1 MKRGIDI
8 SEWQGELSDLSWN
21 KIKNDGIEFV
31 IIRCGYTGYGK
42 SKVKRVDK
50 FFENNYNNAKK
61 HGIPVGVY
69 YYSCATSI
77 EEAREEAN
85 FVLDIIKGKKF
96 EYPIVIDTE
105 DDHDINNTSNSNKS
119 QASIGKRTL
128 TPIIKTFCDI
138 LEEKNYYVS
147 IYAST
152 YWFENNL
159 ILDDLQDYDKWIAQ
173 WSNSVSVDY
182 EYGIWQ
188 YSSTG
193 RVDGIVGNVDM
204 NYSYLDYPSIM
215 SINGLNGYVK
225 ENIIDEPLED
235 VIYRE
240 EPLIPVLPSVL
251 DEEDELDENND
262 DIENGI
268 INRLRIF
275 FKKIFSFFSNIF

>member
-69 YYSCATSI
+69 YFSCATSI

-159 ILDDLQDYDKWIAQ
+159 NLNDLQDYDKWIAQ

-182 EYGIWQ
+182 VYGIWQ

-225 ENIIDEPLED
+225 DDVVDEPLED
-235 VIYRE
+235 VIDRE
-240 EPLIPVLPSVL
+240 EPLIPVLPSVP

-268 INRLRIF
+268 INRLRNF

>member
-235 VIYRE
+235 VIDRE
-240 EPLIPVLPSVL
+240 EPLIPVLPSVP
-251 DEEDELDENND
+251 DEEDELDENKD

-268 INRLRIF
+268 INRLRNF

>member
-21 KIKNDGIEFV
+21 KIKNDGTEFV

-69 YYSCATSI
+69 YFSCATSI

-159 ILDDLQDYDKWIAQ
+159 NLNDLQDYDKWIAQ

-182 EYGIWQ
+182 VYGIWQ

-225 ENIIDEPLED
+225 DDVVDEPLED
-235 VIYRE
+235 VIDRE
-240 EPLIPVLPSVL
+240 EPLIPVLPSVP

-268 INRLRIF
+268 INRLRNF

>member
-77 EEAREEAN
+77 EEAREEVN

-105 DDHDINNTSNSNKS
+105 DDHDINNNSNSNKS

-138 LEEKNYYVS
+138 LEKENYYVS

-235 VIYRE
+235 VIDRE
-240 EPLIPVLPSVL
+240 EPLIPVLPSVP
-251 DEEDELDENND
+251 DEEDEFDENND

>member
-8 SEWQGELSDLSWN
+8 SEWQDELSDLSWN

-235 VIYRE
+235 VIDRE
-240 EPLIPVLPSVL
+240 EPLIPVLPSVP
-251 DEEDELDENND
+251 DEKDELDENND

-268 INRLRIF
+268 INRLRNF

>member
-225 ENIIDEPLED
+225 ENIIDEPFED
-235 VIYRE
+235 VIDRE
-240 EPLIPVLPSVL
+240 EPLIPVLPSVP
-251 DEEDELDENND
+251 DEEDELDENKD

-268 INRLRIF
+268 INRLRNF

>member
-235 VIYRE
+235 VIDRE

>member
-31 IIRCGYTGYGK
+31 TIRCGYTGYGK

-159 ILDDLQDYDKWIAQ
+159 ILNDLQDYDKWIAQ

-235 VIYRE
+235 VIDRE
-240 EPLIPVLPSVL
+240 EPLIPVLPSVP
-251 DEEDELDENND
+251 DEEDELAENND

>member
-21 KIKNDGIEFV
+21 KIKNDGTEFV

-69 YYSCATSI
+69 YYSCVTSI

-204 NYSYLDYPSIM
+204 NYSYLDYPAII

-225 ENIIDEPLED
+225 DDVVDEPLED
-235 VIYRE
+235 VIDRE
-240 EPLIPVLPSVL
+240 EPLIPVLPSVP
-251 DEEDELDENND
+251 DENND
-262 DIENGI
+262 DIGNGI